1 MSTVSLDPM
10 SSIMGPK
17 HDTRDDMNKTNINTD
32 NELLPGLN
40 IAHLA
45 DPEAKGWL
53 SAEFPT
59 EASKSVT
66 PSSTQ
71 GKGSAESGGKDL
83 ILIDSASFALM
94 PVHFKWRI

>member
-45 DPEAKGWL
+45 DPEAKGSIAWEPVSIRRRDSLTTHRTYLRTVPL
-53 SAEFPT
+53 SGRLGSPRSPSW
-59 EASKSVT
+59 ASLGLS
-66 PSSTQ
+66 
-71 GKGSAESGGKDL
+71 
-83 ILIDSASFALM
+83 
-94 PVHFKWRI
+94 